1 MNQMIKAALFKT
13 LLTVN
18 TPIIIAE
25 NLIAAKCRL
34 MVQHVYQKGL
44 VVCSVGNVVSVPASS
59 D

>member
-34 MVQHVYQKGL
+34 MVQNFNKCNTFIKRDL
-44 VVCSVGNVVSVPASS
+44 
-59 D
+59 